1 MERQYTGW
9 GYIDWLHSEKKEQ
22 EGAMRVG
29 IVSINS
35 HAHMPAHMHFDE
47 QIIYTFQGC
56 GYSLI
61 NGERIPMSASEN
73 NLLHWMPG
81 VIHEMVNIED

>member
-29 IVSINS
+29 IVSMRTCRHICILLNRL
-35 HAHMPAHMHFDE
+35 F
-47 QIIYTFQGC
+47 
-56 GYSLI
+56 
-61 NGERIPMSASEN
+61 IPFRDVDIA
-73 NLLHWMPG
+73 
-81 VIHEMVNIED
+81 